1 MELKSIIEECAKRK
15 IQLWIE
21 NGKLHFRSPVGVFD
35 EKLKQNIK
43 VNKDAIIEYLNRKER
58 KKIQSSE
65 DQKYKPFPLTDIQ
78 TAYLLGRNQGYLYGG
93 IGCKVYAEFLTEF
106 TDEIIFRDAVKKLIE
121 RHEMLRVQFSKEG
134 EQRFLPY
141 IFNAPVQIYDI
152 RGWEKEKI
160 KHKILAK
167 REEMQF
173 KQYDPEKD
181 ILFDLC
187 LFIHDNASILCLSL
201 DMLIGDFVSI
211 DLIISDLE
219 KLYNNQKMEKLTL
232 NFRDY
237 IIYNQNQ
244 KEDINFLIKYY
255 EDEKY
260 WLNKVDV
267 FPGKPELYTREEPEI
282 IRKGTFICKEYTVD
296 PKKWQYLVSKCEK
309 LNFTPTAL
317 LLYLYCATLNNWSRN
332 SQFTVNITTLQRPSI
347 HEDIQRIVGDF
358 TTTSL
363 FEFDGTFEGKVNAQV
378 EKVQSNLFEN
388 LAHDSFTGIAVLRE
402 LKRKGKEN
410 LFPYVFTSTIGGE
423 SEDSTLSKRQLLYK
437 ISETPQVIIDCQI
450 SKQING
456 ILINWDIRDGV
467 FPKGLIDEMFAS
479 FIQLINKSI
488 SDEDFF

>member
-282 IRKGTFICKEYTVD
+282 VRKGTFICKEYTVD

-437 ISETPQVIIDCQI
+437 ISERVNYR
-450 SKQING
+450 SN
-456 ILINWDIRDGV
+456 
-467 FPKGLIDEMFAS
+467 AS
-479 FIQLINKSI
+479 
-488 SDEDFF
+488 E

>member
-317 LLYLYCATLNNWSRN
+317 LLYLY
-332 SQFTVNITTLQRPSI
+332 
-347 HEDIQRIVGDF
+347 
-358 TTTSL
+358 
-363 FEFDGTFEGKVNAQV
+363 
-378 EKVQSNLFEN
+378 
-388 LAHDSFTGIAVLRE
+388 
-402 LKRKGKEN
+402 
-410 LFPYVFTSTIGGE
+410 
-423 SEDSTLSKRQLLYK
+423 
-437 ISETPQVIIDCQI
+437 
-450 SKQING
+450 
-456 ILINWDIRDGV
+456 
-467 FPKGLIDEMFAS
+467 
-479 FIQLINKSI
+479 
-488 SDEDFF
+488 